1 MQNVLEISNLV
12 ISKGLPCAIYSLP
25 GEDKFTLVFQNTS
38 KIQNIEIID
47 IKSTSGFIIA
57 DFESAQTGIAKVI
70 KPENILNDCD
80 NLENIVGF
88 LSQLPQNSYDNYSD
102 NISISKQDYIDR
114 TSFLISKL
122 ANNDLKKVVFS
133 RIIPKKLSTELH
145 IPSLLKLMRDKYPD
159 AFINLF
165 HLPGEGIWFG
175 ASPET
180 LIRINGDTTY
190 TDALAGTK
198 SVDKENHDPIWTI
211 KEKEEQRMVTL
222 FIESLLSELGVDKYD
237 TSGHNTHIAGN
248 VAHIQTKFKI
258 STASLINKE
267 GRFIVGLHPTP
278 AVCGLPKAD
287 AYLLIKKAEQHQRRY
302 YTGFIGPWQ
311 LKKTGKDDK
320 ITSELFVNLR
330 CAELGKTKINIYVG
344 GGITAASNPYD
355 EYEETV
361 HKSKTLLSVVENL
374 QKFAE

>member
-1 MQNVLEISNLV
+1 MQNVLELSNLV

-222 FIESLLSELGVDKYD
+222 FIESLLSE
-237 TSGHNTHIAGN
+237 
-248 VAHIQTKFKI
+248 
-258 STASLINKE
+258 
-267 GRFIVGLHPTP
+267 
-278 AVCGLPKAD
+278 
-287 AYLLIKKAEQHQRRY
+287 
-302 YTGFIGPWQ
+302 
-311 LKKTGKDDK
+311 
-320 ITSELFVNLR
+320 
-330 CAELGKTKINIYVG
+330 
-344 GGITAASNPYD
+344 
-355 EYEETV
+355 
-361 HKSKTLLSVVENL
+361 
-374 QKFAE
+374 